1 MEKEQKMIS
10 SDVHV
15 LHNTTVFIYQSP
27 QCLLEAYS
35 VQYFKEMSIMP
46 CCLVMAS
53 VAQWLVGFPQ
63 QWRLD
68 WAVVAVVELYR
79 HGAICSPPPP
89 HGSHVTLW
97 QDNIIDSHHYIRFC
111 VCEWLLFGQWTS
123 TTVWL
128 TLHAIVSLRD
138 HGTAMIRHILLIVHC
153 TAVANSHCCPRN
165 NEKSDIFPASLF
177 GTGPKI
183 SCVASYWA
191 EPFNLPH
198 IDI

>member
-89 HGSHVTLW
+89 WLTCHSVTRQHYWFTPLHPLLCVW
-97 QDNIIDSHHYIRFC
+97 MATIWSVNLNNGLAHSSCHCVPERSWNGYDKAHIIDC
-111 VCEWLLFGQWTS
+111 
-123 TTVWL
+123 
-128 TLHAIVSLRD
+128 TLYS
-138 HGTAMIRHILLIVHC
+138 G
-153 TAVANSHCCPRN
+153 SQ
-165 NEKSDIFPASLF
+165 
-177 GTGPKI
+177 
-183 SCVASYWA
+183 
-191 EPFNLPH
+191 
-198 IDI
+198 

>member
-1 MEKEQKMIS
+1 MSFGGILCSVFQGNVNNAMLFGNGQCCPVARGIS
-10 SDVHV
+10 PAVEAGLGCRGCRGAV
-15 LHNTTVFIYQSP
+15 SP
-27 QCLLEAYS
+27 WGHLL
-35 VQYFKEMSIMP
+35 
-46 CCLVMAS
+46 
-53 VAQWLVGFPQ
+53 
-63 QWRLD
+63 
-68 WAVVAVVELYR
+68 
-79 HGAICSPPPP
+79 PPPP